1 MKKYLS
7 ILILAGMA
15 LHCSSRLGV
24 LSMLYE
30 NRYDIMVALK
40 VIPEKPIPMCD
51 KDYFAGKHLVTSTDD
66 QGPNLYIAVAHEIN
80 LFSPTMRLM
89 PEDRLPDGL
98 SHQSLYRDP
107 LTCTNPHLDIF
118 HPPMS

>member
-1 MKKYLS
+1 MKKYLG

-24 LSMLYE
+24 LSVLYE

-40 VIPEKPIPMCD
+40 MISEKPIPLCD
-51 KDYFAGKHLVTSTDD
+51 KDYFAGKHLVTSTDA
-66 QGPNLYIAVAHEIN
+66 QVPNLYIVVAHEIN
-80 LFSPTMRLM
+80 LFSPTVRLM
-89 PEDRLPDGL
+89 PEDRLPDGFN
-98 SHQSLYRDP
+98 HQSSYKSPSPRASL
-107 LTCTNPHLDIF
+107 HLDIF